1 MTTFFAIFDCRVW
14 QGFEKELPF
23 FAAPKVFLNRASMK
37 LIFRVAGC
45 LVLLQAVLFGQ
56 EKRLWVLRSPGEM
69 VEYDAATFAVKQTVK
84 MPAEALQSPQDI
96 AVNRLGQIL
105 FAPALTQPLSDDDVS
120 SPHKVWFWNGRA
132 ATSVDQG
139 LKRESVATGS
149 NQAVTDLVPSPLL
162 SVDGAHF
169 FWFGNQERRLQ
180 REDLDLSVTT
190 TWQASRTDV
199 NGAGREELS
208 TMKLPECACP
218 SGTCEESCPHAEV
231 WAPPNGVGKFFLL
244 TQVVAGKTG
253 AVYKASARYQ
263 EENGKWTATP
273 LGEPLQR
280 VLDASGDGSV
290 LLEAIPDTSCCGWSN
305 QSDDQTVVLNFSN
318 GGKKLVL
325 FDELSTYKNPDYDV
339 SFYTSNA
346 ALSPQLGYV
355 GMTIEATA
363 KANQAIQ
370 LSEQGQAN
378 PEESKQIR
386 KALADLPAVEV
397 KTVEDSPRRLVFLPH
412 AIFVGWI
419 SEKEMLIVEDHLLV
433 AYTPTSGAR
442 RKSSIRVEDFA
453 NVFLR

>member
-1 MTTFFAIFDCRVW
+1 
-14 QGFEKELPF
+14 
-23 FAAPKVFLNRASMK
+23 
-37 LIFRVAGC
+37 
-45 LVLLQAVLFGQ
+45 
-56 EKRLWVLRSPGEM
+56 
-69 VEYDAATFAVKQTVK
+69 
-84 MPAEALQSPQDI
+84 
-96 AVNRLGQIL
+96 
-105 FAPALTQPLSDDDVS
+105 
-120 SPHKVWFWNGRA
+120 
-132 ATSVDQG
+132 
-139 LKRESVATGS
+139 
-149 NQAVTDLVPSPLL
+149 
-162 SVDGAHF
+162 
-169 FWFGNQERRLQ
+169 
-180 REDLDLSVTT
+180 
-190 TWQASRTDV
+190 
-199 NGAGREELS
+199 
-208 TMKLPECACP
+208 
-218 SGTCEESCPHAEV
+218 
-231 WAPPNGVGKFFLL
+231 
-244 TQVVAGKTG
+244 
-253 AVYKASARYQ
+253 
-263 EENGKWTATP
+263 
-273 LGEPLQR
+273 
-280 VLDASGDGSV
+280 